1 MIEAIINLFTENT
14 YIINE
19 GKDAFIIDPGASLDK
34 IKSYIEKKDLNVKA
48 VLLTHGHFDHI
59 LYINEVVEEYKCP
72 VYLHKDE
79 RNFLFD
85 PTLNLSSS
93 IDKKIVFKEKELIN
107 AFETPYQIKLGNE
120 TINVLHTPGHS
131 RGSVCY
137 EYGTVVFTGDT
148 LFRGSIGRSDLPTS
162 NSNALNASLLKIIE
176 TYHDNTLI
184 YPGHGEFSTL
194 ITEKMKNRWLK
205 NL

>member
-19 GKDAFIIDPGASLDK
+19 GNDAFIIDPGASLK
-34 IKSYIEKKDLNVKA
+34 QIKSYIEKKDLTVKA

-85 PTLNLSSS
+85 PTLNLSST
-93 IDKKIVFKEKELIN
+93 IDKKIVFKEKELIHT
-107 AFETPYQIKLGNE
+107 FETPYEIKLGEE
-120 TINVLHTPGHS
+120 TIHVLHTPGHS

-162 NSNALNASLLKIIE
+162 NSDALNASLIKIIN

>member
-19 GKDAFIIDPGASLDK
+19 GRDAFIIDPGARLDK
-34 IKSYIEKKDLNVKA
+34 IKAYIEKKDLNVKA
-48 VLLTHGHFDHI
+48 ILLTHGHFDHI
-59 LYINEVVEEYKCP
+59 LYINEVVEEYQCP

-85 PTLNLSSS
+85 PTLNLSST
-93 IDKKIVFKEKELIN
+93 IDKKIVFKDKNLIKT
-107 AFETPYQIKLGNE
+107 FETPFQLKLGEE
-120 TINVLHTPGHS
+120 TIDVMHTPGHS

-162 NSNALNASLLKIIE
+162 NTSVLNQSLRKILD

-194 ITEKMKNRWLK
+194 VHEKMKNRWLK